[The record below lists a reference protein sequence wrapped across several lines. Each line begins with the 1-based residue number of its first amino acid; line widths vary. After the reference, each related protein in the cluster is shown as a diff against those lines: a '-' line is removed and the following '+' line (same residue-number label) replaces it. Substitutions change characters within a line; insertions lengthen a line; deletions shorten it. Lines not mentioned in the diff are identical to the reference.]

1 MDYKVKRT
9 GLTLYTKDKYC
20 EEDIHIEPDDSI
32 LPVGD
37 LDIEENGTYNVTSYE
52 SVNVNVALPEG
63 YIKPEGEIEIVE
75 NGVYDI
81 TNYASANVDIKD
93 KLDLLLTDQLEEY
106 SNEELVTLKSY
117 TFGGR
122 DNLKTL
128 NLPNL
133 SKVPSHCITNCKN
146 LINLNLSSVTEISSY
161 GLNVLGVETL
171 TLPNL
176 TSFVS
181 YSIHYLH
188 NLKVIDF
195 PKITRFS
202 TLGLSSCESLETI
215 YLASCRKLS
224 TNSFGYASKITDI
237 YLGYD
242 GLVTLEG
249 ITGFDRLTGTKIHVK
264 NSYASQYPDATNW
277 SGLVVEGNV
286 VIIGHFTI
294 GDVDY
299 TAEPTMTWTH
309 WVNSVH
315 NTAGLELITYNGESV
330 IGTTNEVLQDEQG
343 NIIKA
348 TDPLNLNVYSLVQKA
363 NTSTFTVKRDDGD
376 YEQVFEFKE
385 GMTWEQLINS
395 DYNILNDEGYIYFY
409 EVGTSVYFNIYG
421 GGHSLSLMGVDQK
434 TTDTIVAGQIYSF
447 YIGTGGSN

>member
-1 MDYKVKRT
+1 MSTTEKYLQELDNQKKQLANNLVEKGIEANEEEKFNTLVPKV
-9 GLTLYTKDKYC
+9 L
-20 EEDIHIEPDDSI
+20 
-32 LPVGD
+32 
-37 LDIEENGTYNVTSYE
+37 
-52 SVNVNVALPEG
+52 
-63 YIKPEGEIEIVE
+63 
-75 NGVYDI
+75 
-81 TNYASANVDIKD
+81 DIKD
-93 KLDLLLTDQLEEY
+93 KLDLFLTDQLEEY

-294 GDVDY
+294 DDVDH

-309 WVNSVH
+309 WVNSEH
-315 NTAGLELITYNGESV
+315 NTAGLELITYNGETV
-330 IGTTNEVLQDEQG
+330 VGNTDKVLQDEEG
-343 NIIKA
+343 NVIKA
-348 TDPLNLNVYSLVQKA
+348 TDSLNQNVYNLVTREVVLK
-363 NTSTFTVKRDDGD
+363 TFNLLDKEDESIVITAT
-376 YEQVFEFKE
+376 YEE
-385 GMTWEQLINS
+385 GMTWEQFVNS
-395 DYNILNDEGYIYFY
+395 SYNTDNKFILFESENYIRYPY
-409 EVGTSVYFNIYG
+409 GAGADTIKKYHEIDNEYSEVGKN
-421 GGHSLSLMGVDQK
+421 GV
-434 TTDTIVAGQIYSF
+434 INEANY
-447 YIGTGGSN
+447 YIDYMGTGGSS